1 MGAKWTDSQLGFRF
15 WEEGAMTQRKLE
27 NALNCGYKRGQVA
40 VRAYSTLSPMIK
52 KGKEFP

>member
-15 WEEGAMTQRKLE
+15 WEEGAITQRKLE
-27 NALNCGYKRGQVA
+27 NPLNCGYKRGWVA
-40 VRAYSTLSPMIK
+40 VRAYSALSPMIR